1 MIASQSLDRAH
12 STEPR
17 IFLAKLITCS
27 KSVLRRETGGTAKI
41 ECGLT
46 PALLLDGEEGNW
58 KTCQTAGFILA
69 QIALISDWTIC
80 IERTLYLCTRLVVKV
95 IRRSAVSAE
104 NIVQDKAV
112 AGGRVE
118 FPQTGRVKTSLSGL
132 AVSGFPPSQPLTTS
146 PGHNNESPYSKY
158 SN

>member
-1 MIASQSLDRAH
+1 MIAFQSLDRAH
-12 STEPR
+12 SSEPR

-27 KSVLRRETGGTAKI
+27 KSVLRRESGGTAKI
-41 ECGLT
+41 ESGLT

-69 QIALISDWTIC
+69 QIALISNWTLC
-80 IERTLYLCTRLVVKV
+80 IKRTLYLCTMIVVKV
-95 IRRSAVSAE
+95 IRSSAVSAE
-104 NIVQDKAV
+104 NVVQDKAV

-132 AVSGFPPSQPLTTS
+132 AVSGFPHSQPLTIV
-146 PGHNNESPYSKY
+146 PGHNNEYPYSKH
-158 SN
+158 SH